1 MQKTYRWRAVRDQ
14 GHMDENTG
22 PENWT
27 DFSLGLAGVRGWFL
41 WDRSDLPIILG
52 NTGTECPQPR
62 LKWP

>member
-1 MQKTYRWRAVRDQ
+1 
-14 GHMDENTG
+14 MDENTG

-27 DFSLGLAGVRGWFL
+27 HFSLGLAGVRGWFL